1 MKKKLQPVHHKYATQ
16 SVFMCIYKAII
27 PNANNA
33 IKSVGPLPPNVVV
46 VAAMAE
52 LLLAVLVV
60 VGAVFGAAAR
70 DVGLSER
77 LVVIVTATTTGAV
90 AVFSGV
96 RAGSSAC
103 TTSLL
108 LR

>member
-1 MKKKLQPVHHKYATQ
+1 
-16 SVFMCIYKAII
+16 MCIYKTII

-33 IKSVGPLPPNVVV
+33 IKSVGPLPPNVVVV